1 METLQEFM
9 AQTKLESYMVAIP
22 FVLVFLGYYLFLMG
36 GRASKG

>member
-9 AQTKLESYMVAIP
+9 TYTKSISYAVAIP

-36 GRASKG
+36 SERRQ

>member
-9 AQTKLESYMVAIP
+9 SHTKWASYMVAIP

-36 GRASKG
+36 REPKGK